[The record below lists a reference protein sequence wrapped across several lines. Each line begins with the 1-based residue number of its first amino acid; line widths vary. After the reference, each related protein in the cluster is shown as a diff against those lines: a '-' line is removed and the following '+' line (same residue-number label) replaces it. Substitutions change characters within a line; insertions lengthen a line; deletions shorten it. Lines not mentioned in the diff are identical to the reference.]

1 LTNDKIQMTKE
12 SLINYPEL
20 QFQDLA
26 YEELTEAA
34 GESQEFYLNMGPQ
47 HPSTHGVLRLLLRM
61 DGERI
66 KEAIPVIGHL
76 HRALEKIAENRTYL
90 QFIPLTDRIDYT
102 AAMNCNLGYVLA
114 VEKLGEISVPA
125 RAEFIRVIMA
135 ELNRIAS
142 HLIWF
147 GTFLLDLGATTPFA
161 YAFRERE
168 KIIDLFEMACGA
180 RLTYNYMRFGGVAF
194 DLPLDFIK
202 NAKAFIPYFRKMLNE
217 YEMLVT
223 ENIIF
228 LGRTKNIGILPL
240 ETAIDKGVSGPNLRA
255 SGLKWDLRKNKPYSG
270 YEKFN
275 FEIPTGSTGDV
286 WDRYYVRM
294 QEMRQSL
301 LIIEQALEGLPE
313 GGYLNRTPYR
323 LTLPPGEVYL
333 RTEAPRGE
341 LGIYLVSRGEES
353 PHRLKIR
360 TGSFSNLYALPE
372 LIRGVIIPDAVAI
385 SGSLDIVLPEV
396 DR

>member
-1 LTNDKIQMTKE
+1 MQE
-12 SLINYPEL
+12 SKLQEFQFKDINYDEL
-20 QFQDLA
+20 K
-26 YEELTEAA
+26 EIS

-61 DGERI
+61 DGEMI
-66 KEAIPVIGHL
+66 QEAIPVIGHL
-76 HRALEKIAENRTYL
+76 HRALEKMAENRSYL
-90 QFIPLTDRIDYT
+90 QFIPLSDRIDYT
-102 AAMNCNLGYVLA
+102 AAMNCNLAYVLA
-114 VEKLGEISVPA
+114 VEKLAQIDVPL
-125 RAEFIRVIMA
+125 RADYIRVIVA

-168 KIIDLFEMACGA
+168 KIMDLFEILCGA
-180 RLTYNYMRFGGVAF
+180 RLTYNYLRFGGVAF
-194 DLPLDFIK
+194 DVTNEFIK
-202 NAKAFIPYFRKMLNE
+202 LTKAFIPYFRKMLKE

-228 LGRTKNIGILPL
+228 LQRTKDKGILPL
-240 ETAIDKGVSGPNLRA
+240 KLAIAYGVTGPNIRA
-255 SGLKWDLRKNKPYSG
+255 SSLKWDLRKDQPYSI
-270 YEKFN
+270 YSKFT
-275 FEIPTGSTGDV
+275 FEVPTGKTGDI
-286 WDRYYVRM
+286 WDRYIVRM

-301 LIIEQALEGLPE
+301 RIIEQALEDLPAGE
-313 GGYLNRTPYR
+313 YQKRIPYR
-323 LTLPPGEVYL
+323 LTLPPGEVYM

-341 LGIYLVSRGEES
+341 LGIYLVSRGKES

-360 TGSFSNLYALPE
+360 TGSFSSLQVLPE
-372 LIRGVIIPDAVAI
+372 LLKGVIISDAVGI
-385 SGSLDIVLPEV
+385 SGSLDLVLPEI